1 MKISVLSLMMLSLS
15 IYAASPE
22 WVNKLDTDKK
32 LCKKDNEI
40 CAVGIGES
48 ESLAKSN
55 ARAEILKY
63 FKTQISSKFT
73 SELSLVGKEVS
84 ESSSERIEEITEGAI
99 SGIDIR
105 KTDEDETNYYALA
118 VLNKKNAAKIL
129 RNEITKLDEMIKTLS
144 SSKDGK
150 DIFEMEER
158 YIERESIYERYL
170 LVSKTKLPAPISF
183 KEMFAKKKQIT
194 KNVLVKVTIEEEGKK
209 LVSGL
214 VKKEL
219 SALGYKS
226 VANNQSHDLL
236 GKFYPEK
243 MYMNVDGFEKYNF
256 ILEITAQ
263 NKKGEKNTIKE
274 SFQTVG
280 RDYDQAYSKAI
291 ESVSDYLNKNLKK
304 INFN

>member
-1 MKISVLSLMMLSLS
+1 MMLSLS

-118 VLNKKNAAKIL
+118 VLNKKNAAKTL

-144 SSKDGK
+144 ASGDGK
-150 DIFEMEER
+150 DIFEMEEK

-170 LVSKTKLPAPISF
+170 LISKTKLPAPISF